1 MRIWRKSLGLLLLLL
16 VYGTNAW
23 WPFSSNEVE
32 EPKPDLGE
40 STKIDAEEI
49 GSGLLDFNKK
59 RFINIV
65 DFYYNFYF

>member
-49 GSGLLDFNKK
+49 GSGLLH
-59 RFINIV
+59 
-65 DFYYNFYF
+65 